1 MAERRLWYIYAMQCP
16 NPSCPNP
23 DTRQQ
28 VRETHPDRDG
38 VRRKRHCAACGS
50 IYTTVETVTRGA
62 MTVVKAD
69 GRQANFNADTLLASV
84 DEATKGWHSPEQLL
98 DIVRAVK
105 DEIFRSPAN
114 VVITSSSIGQS
125 VLRQL
130 KHANAVS
137 HIRFALAFVGRVD
150 RVGSHGMRDARDFRV
165 WLIDEYPHLR
175 RTMPPAPL
183 SSVLKVR
190 TNNRVPFDRDKLKA
204 SAKIACLGRGTD
216 AEVDKLA
223 SRATN
228 AVMRA
233 LGTQPI
239 VTTGQLIAEMLKA
252 LRSLD
257 DIAYLR
263 YASIVK
269 QFSTESDYD
278 AEALSLA
285 NERRSNAQ

>member
-1 MAERRLWYIYAMQCP
+1 
-16 NPSCPNP
+16 
-23 DTRQQ
+23 
-28 VRETHPDRDG
+28 
-38 VRRKRHCAACGS
+38 
-50 IYTTVETVTRGA
+50 

-69 GRQANFNADTLLASV
+69 GRQTNFNADTLLASV

-105 DEIFRSPAN
+105 DEIFRSPAD
-114 VVITSSSIGQS
+114 VVITSTTIGRA
-125 VLRQL
+125 VMRQL
-130 KHANAVS
+130 KLANAVS

-150 RVGSHGMRDARDFRV
+150 RVDSHGMRDARDFRT

-204 SAKIACLGRGTD
+204 SAKIACLGRGSD

-233 LGTQPI
+233 LGSQPI